1 MALMPASLSVIG
13 DEVIHLSVAESGLL
27 SGFTCLFSVV
37 SVAVSMSLCPPVSLQ
52 TLLCKHP

>member
-1 MALMPASLSVIG
+1 MVLMPASLSVI

-27 SGFTCLFSVV
+27 SVFTCLFSVV
-37 SVAVSMSLCPPVSLQ
+37 SSVAVSMSLCPPVSLQ